1 MIKDPGGQPV
11 IKEEDNSWLQIPPGG
26 YDLPFK

>member
-11 IKEEDNSWLQIPPGG
+11 KEEDNSWLQIPPGG